1 MVVKFDL
8 SSVSELQGATITNAT
23 LGLYTTGSY
32 WFNFNWYEEKNQ
44 PNGPKKLYEAE
55 KSWDESN
62 ITWSSYGYSSG
73 DGKNTSTGT
82 LITSN
87 SNTSFNVWEN
97 YDVTNTVIKHL
108 INSSSNNGFMLVMD
122 EDYYARYSAK
132 YASSENSTVANRPK
146 LTITYESSGT
156 KYSLTVNN
164 GSGSG
169 DYSEGSTVDIAAN
182 DSAGFIFEG
191 WIGDTNHIS
200 STSSKNATVTIP
212 AQDISLT
219 ATYQKFDLLL
229 LPQER
234 IINASA
240 SSEYNT
246 GWAADLSIDD
256 DESTYWHNATDGSDD
271 LPADIVY
278 TINSMYRLTGF
289 SYLSRQDTEGSRIT
303 SFKFEVSKDSSTW
316 TEVSTGR
323 GTLADES
330 GTQYCKF
337 NDTTEAIKFVRFT
350 ALSNSQGD
358 DKASIAEFNLY
369 YTDATNND
377 IILNTAN
384 HNFPDKITLK
394 QNTLLLN
401 NFQSKN
407 LKISI
412 FSLNGRKLFTKDV
425 TLTNNS
431 AKVNLPQFNKGMV
444 ILKVNS
450 KEKEFSRKL
459 TF

>member
-8 SSVSELQGATITNAT
+8 SSVPELQGATITNAT

-44 PNGPKKLYEAE
+44 LNGPKKLYEAE
-55 KSWDESN
+55 KSWDENS
-62 ITWSSYGYSSG
+62 ITWSSYGYTSG
-73 DGKNTSTGT
+73 DGKNASTGT

-97 YDVTNTVIKHL
+97 YDVTSTVIKHL
-108 INSSSNNGFMLVMD
+108 NNSSSNNGFMLVMD

-132 YASSENSTVANRPK
+132 YSSSENSTAANRPK

-156 KYSLTVNN
+156 KYSLTVKN

-169 DYSEGSTVDIAAN
+169 DYSEGSTVDISAN
-182 DSAGFIFEG
+182 DSTGFIFEG

-200 STSSKNATVTIP
+200 STSSKNTSVTMP
-212 AQDISLT
+212 AKDISLT
-219 ATYQKFDLLL
+219 ATYQKFDLTL
-229 LPQER
+229 LPQDR

-271 LPADIVY
+271 LPSDIVY
-278 TINSMYRLTGF
+278 TINSEYRLTGF
-289 SYLSRQDTEGSRIT
+289 SYLSRQDAEGSRIIN
-303 SFKFEVSKDSSTW
+303 FKLEVSKDSSSW
-316 TEVSTGR
+316 TEVNTGR
-323 GTLADES
+323 GTLSDES
-330 GTQYCKF
+330 GTQYYKF
-337 NDTTEAIKFVRFT
+337 IDTTEAIKFVRFT
-350 ALSNSQGD
+350 ALSNSLGD
-358 DKASIAEFNLY
+358 NKVSVAEFNLY

-377 IILNTAN
+377 NILKTTNQ
-384 HNFPDKITLK
+384 NFLEGITLK
-394 QNTLLLN
+394 HNTLLLN

-407 LKISI
+407 LIVSI

-431 AKVNLPQFNKGMV
+431 AKINLPQFNKGMV
-444 ILKVNS
+444 ILKIDS